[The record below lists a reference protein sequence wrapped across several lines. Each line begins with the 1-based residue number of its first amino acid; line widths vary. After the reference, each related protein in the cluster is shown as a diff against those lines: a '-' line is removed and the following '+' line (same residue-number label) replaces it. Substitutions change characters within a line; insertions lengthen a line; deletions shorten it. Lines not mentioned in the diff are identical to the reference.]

1 MPLRA
6 IPTILLVCV
15 LALAAG
21 ACGGS
26 DEKTSEDVPD
36 DAIALVAST
45 AIKKAEFDAL
55 LERAQKSFEARDQ
68 EFPKTGTAEYDDL
81 KKRAVEFLVQQK
93 QFAMAAAAADIEVT
107 DEDVDARLEQIKK
120 DNFGGD
126 DAKFEKALSDE
137 GLTLESARTAFHDQI
152 LQEKLYEKV
161 TADVKPTDEEIEK
174 YYEEN
179 KDRFSQPESR
189 NVRHILVKS
198 EAKADEIYQML
209 EDGGDFA
216 KLAKKY
222 STDPGTKKDGG
233 KLPITKGS
241 TVAEFDKAAFALET
255 GEYSKPVKTEF
266 GWHLIYAIDD
276 VTPATTTPLAD
287 IKESIEQQLT
297 QEQQQKVINDWLEEL
312 KVKYP
317 VVYAAGFEPPV
328 ATTTG
333 ESTTTTG

>member
-6 IPTILLVCV
+6 IPTLLLVCV

-26 DEKTSEDVPD
+26 DAKSSEDVPD
-36 DAIALVAST
+36 DAIALVSDT
-45 AIKKAEFDAL
+45 QVKKAEFDAL
-55 LERAQKSFEARDQ
+55 LERAQKSFEARGQ

-81 KKRAVEFLVQQK
+81 RKRAVEFLVQQK
-93 QFAMAAAAADIEVT
+93 QFAMAAEAANIEVS
-107 DEDVDARLEQIKK
+107 DADVEERLAQIKK
-120 DNFGGD
+120 DNFGDD
-126 DAKFEKALSDE
+126 DAKFEQALKDE
-137 GLTLESARTAFHDQI
+137 GLTLEEARKAFHDQI

-161 TADVKPTDEEIEK
+161 TADVKPTEAEIEK
-174 YYEEN
+174 YYDEN

-189 NVRHILVKS
+189 NVRHILVKN
-198 EAKADEIYQML
+198 EAKANEIYQML

-233 KLPITKGS
+233 KLPISKGS

-276 VTPATTTPLAD
+276 VKPATTTPLAD
-287 IKESIEQQLT
+287 IKDSIEQQLA
-297 QEQQQKVINDWLEEL
+297 QEQQQKAINAWLEEL
-312 KVKYP
+312 KKTYP
-317 VVYAAGFEPPV
+317 VVYAVGFEPP
-328 ATTTG
+328 APATTG
-333 ESTTTTG
+333 ETTTTG